1 MAALCKLLPQ
11 GLLLAMVVL
20 AASKQFLHNMQS
32 ALTVD
37 HADSLKHIYD

>member
-20 AASKQFLHNMQS
+20 TASKQFLHNIQS
-32 ALTVD
+32 ALTVNQ
-37 HADSLKHIYD
+37 ADSLKHIYD